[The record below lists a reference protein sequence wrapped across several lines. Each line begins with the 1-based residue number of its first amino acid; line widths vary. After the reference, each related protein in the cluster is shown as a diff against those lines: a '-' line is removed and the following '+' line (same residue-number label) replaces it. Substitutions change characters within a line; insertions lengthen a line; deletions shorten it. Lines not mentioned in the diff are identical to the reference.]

1 MVGKDQ
7 RCLTGIT
14 CRNYY
19 SLQPLKGKEVSISF
33 PDVAV
38 FKDAG
43 MRGDCR
49 IFQLTESFRYYSSIG
64 IITIPKGFF
73 TDGASVPK
81 IFWSIFSPWGS
92 YFSAALVH
100 DYLYSKDSDEVFPV
114 GDRAVADKIFKEAMY
129 NAGVSWVVR
138 ETVYRAV
145 RLGGWAS
152 YKKTFSKD

>member
-1 MVGKDQ
+1 M
-7 RCLTGIT
+7 
-14 CRNYY
+14 N
-19 SLQPLKGKEVSISF
+19 PAF

-49 IFQLTESFRYYSSIG
+49 IFQLTEPFRYRSSLG
-64 IITIPKGFF
+64 IITIPKCFF

-81 IFWSIFSPWGS
+81 IFWSVFSPWGS

-100 DYLYSKDSDEVFPV
+100 DYLYSKDSDEAFSV
-114 GDRAVADKIFKEAMY
+114 GSRAVADKIFKEAMF
-129 NAGVSWVVR
+129 NAGVGWITR

-145 RLGGWAS
+145 RIGGWAS
-152 YKKTFSKD
+152 YKKKYSHEL

>member
-1 MVGKDQ
+1 VND
-7 RCLTGIT
+7 C
-14 CRNYY
+14 
-19 SLQPLKGKEVSISF
+19 F

-49 IFQLTESFRYYSSIG
+49 IFQLTDSFRYRSSIG
-64 IITIPKGFF
+64 IITIPKWFF

-81 IFWSIFSPWGS
+81 IFWSVFSSWGS

-100 DYLYSKDSDEVFPV
+100 DYLYSKDSNEDFPV
-114 GDRAVADKIFKEAMY
+114 GDRAVADKIFKEAMF
-129 NAGVSWVVR
+129 NAGVGWVTR

-152 YKKTFSKD
+152 YKKKFSHD